1 MRNAIAAL
9 LALGAAALFGI
20 GNALEHREVYE
31 HAGDALDPALLKR
44 LAKRRRWIVGM
55 VCDVGAYGLH
65 ATALTVGSL
74 VLVQPILPLNLL
86 FAIPLAARWR
96 NRRVTHQ
103 EIALAVLLCAS
114 LALFLYRAAPSEG
127 ASSASFARWLPA
139 LLVFGAAVGAV
150 VGVAQHLHGPHRA
163 VCLGLG
169 AGLCYGVNSALT
181 KTFAHLVTQGPLA
194 VLTHWEPYALAVA
207 TFTGLWLAQSMFQG
221 AEIGAGLP
229 INETV
234 EPITASV
241 LGIALFH
248 ETIDIGAAGNVLL
261 LALAAATAAA
271 CVWRLS
277 QSDTDSLT
285 AA

>member
-1 MRNAIAAL
+1 VRNAIAAL

-20 GNALEHREVYE
+20 GNALEHREVFE
-31 HAGDALDPALLKR
+31 NEGEELDPALLGR
-44 LAKRRRWIVGM
+44 LAKRKRWWLGM
-55 VCDVGAYGLH
+55 TCDVGAYGLH
-65 ATALTVGSL
+65 ATALALGSL

-96 NRRVTHQ
+96 HRRVSHQ
-103 EIALAVLLCAS
+103 EIGLAILLCAS
-114 LALFLYRAAPSEG
+114 LAIFLYRAAPSEG
-127 ASSASFARWLPA
+127 ASSASITRWLPA
-139 LLVFGAAVGAV
+139 LLVL
-150 VGVAQHLHGPHRA
+150 GVAVAATIEIAHHLHGSQRA

-181 KTFAHLVTQGPLA
+181 KTFAHLVPEGPVA
-194 VLTHWEPYALAVA
+194 VLTHWEPYALAIA

-229 INETV
+229 VNETV

-248 ETIDIGAAGNVLL
+248 ESLNLGARGNMLL
-261 LALAAATAAA
+261 LLVAALVALA

-277 QSDTDSLT
+277 QTDADTFTT
-285 AA
+285 A